1 MLNEAAASSKGL
13 VLCDVNGIYKIQT
26 DLMIKAMP
34 FNSTN
39 FMYTTWIQYFLC
51 FYLLEMY
58 INGLFSFVLIYMWF
72 KPNKSEIVG

>member
-1 MLNEAAASSKGL
+1 MLNEAAESSKGL

-39 FMYTTWIQYFLC
+39 FMYTT
-51 FYLLEMY
+51 
-58 INGLFSFVLIYMWF
+58 
-72 KPNKSEIVG
+72 